1 MIILFGDSFYF
12 YFLMDP
18 VLVGIKNKTK
28 WSAGGGGGG
37 GGGGASTRNNR
48 NTNIGCSSLT
58 VIASVEC
65 VGHANRSSD
74 AIC

>member
-1 MIILFGDSFYF
+1 MMILFGDSFYF

-18 VLVGIKNKTK
+18 LLVGIKNKTK
-28 WSAGGGGGG
+28 RSAGGGG